1 VTPALGARLELELVD
16 PKRNAR
22 RSYGLEVLEDPQL
35 PLFPGETR
43 GVLLVLA
50 WGRIGCARRRVA
62 RVRFARLEELAA
74 AWDAVLRRRV
84 AHGYVAMGSPFSS
97 SP

>member
-1 VTPALGARLELELVD
+1 VTPAVGARLELELVD

-35 PLFPGETR
+35 PLFAGETR

-50 WGRIGCARRRVA
+50 WGRIGARRRVA
-62 RVRFARLEELAA
+62 RIRYRNLDELAA
-74 AWDAVLRRRV
+74 AWGTVLRRRE
-84 AHGYVAMGSPFSS
+84 AHGYVSV
-97 SP
+97 